1 MAYRKPSVA
10 VYQELE
16 NSGGAASVTPDL
28 QTVIIGPL
36 YNEVKIDPTDETSL
50 ANAKGTDVDHW
61 LETGEARKMLE
72 IALNGKSTYPGQK
85 VVDDESIRL
94 YLMNVQVKTY
104 AFTKPSLSFAE
115 PTTASQFDA
124 DVSAVQFGFA
134 DANPLAP
141 LAIGDK
147 GPHVRSGDLLI
158 ASDGTTTVETTI
170 SSVKLVGT
178 TLTLSVTDS
187 LEVLGGSEPIT
198 FEVYRLFTG
207 LELNIFRVNPADV
220 DVSQVLLG
228 QEILK
233 ISNQYQ
239 ILNTPVAGDGS
250 YTLRAPS
257 QSANG
262 KPVQTYIGYRALR
275 TDKSR
280 EILTIEQTAGDLVS
294 KLGEATSTNP
304 LALGVSLAL
313 KNTTTSIRAVAIE
326 EDSVDAYQ
334 TALQL
339 IQNERLYSI
348 VPLTSK
354 MEVLTMVKAHVEQMS
369 DPETAMW
376 RIGIVSSD
384 PSDVL
389 NLGTFEGQFAIKK
402 SSVGDSAGRHNM
414 ILSVPGES
422 FLNDGIQPGD
432 MISIITADN
441 AAIQGTFK
449 LDTVYSNTTL
459 GIKAGLS
466 GETGYIPEIE
476 THVTKFEILRN
487 LDNASKAKN
496 IAAISSTFKSKR
508 IIHVMPCLVG
518 ITENSVIKYL
528 PSYYLA
534 AAVAGCVA
542 GFPVQQGLTNLTLAG
557 IDSLQGSNFYFSKD
571 DLNTMAAAGTM
582 IFVQDTQSAA
592 PYCRH
597 ELTTDMSVLEY
608 RELLKVKNWDYL
620 SYFYHDI
627 LNPFIG
633 QWNIVEDTLRVIRQT
648 VISASENL
656 KTQKLPRIGAPL
668 VSYEIAQL
676 AQDTTMKDKIQLKM
690 NIAIVDPNNY
700 TDVHLVI

>member
-36 YNEVKIDPTDETSL
+36 YNEVAIDPTDETSL
-50 ANAKGTDVDHW
+50 ANAKGTDIDHW
-61 LETGEARKMLE
+61 LDTGEARKMLE
-72 IALNGKSTYPGQK
+72 IAINGGSTYPGQK

-94 YLMNVQVKTY
+94 YLMNTQVKTY
-104 AFTKPSLSFAE
+104 AFTKPALSFIE
-115 PTTASQFDA
+115 PATASQFEA

-134 DANPLAP
+134 DNNPLAP

-147 GPHVRSGDLLI
+147 SPHVRSGDLLT
-158 ASDGTTTVETTI
+158 ASNGTLTVETTI
-170 SSVKLVGT
+170 SAVKLVGNT
-178 TLTLSVTDS
+178 MTLSVTDS
-187 LEVLGGSEPIT
+187 LSALQGSVPVT
-198 FEVYRLFTG
+198 FEVYRLFNG

-228 QEILK
+228 QEVLK

-239 ILNTPVAGDGS
+239 VLNTPVASDGS
-250 YTLRAPS
+250 YTLRSPA
-257 QSANG
+257 QSGG
-262 KPVQTYIGYRALR
+262 KPIQTYVGYRALR

-280 EILTIEQTAGDLVS
+280 EILTIEQTTGDLES
-294 KLGEATSTNP
+294 KLGKATSTNP
-304 LALGVSLAL
+304 LALGVSLSMR
-313 KNTTTSIRAVAIE
+313 NTTTSIRAVAIE

-354 MEVLTMVKAHVEQMS
+354 MEVLTMLKAHVDQMS
-369 DPETAMW
+369 DPEAAMW

-389 NLGTFEGQFAIKK
+389 ILGEFDGQFAITK
-402 SSVGDSAGRHNM
+402 SSVGDAAGRHNM
-414 ILSVPGES
+414 ILNVPGAS
-422 FLNDGIQPGD
+422 FLNDGIEPGD
-432 MISIITADN
+432 MISLITADD

-449 LDTVYSNTTL
+449 LDTIYSNTTL

-466 GETGYIPEIE
+466 GEVGYIPEVE
-476 THVTKFEILRN
+476 TNVTKFEILRN

-496 IAAISSTFKSKR
+496 IAAISSTFNDKR
-508 IIHVMPCLVG
+508 IIHIMPCLVG

-571 DLNTMAAAGTM
+571 DLNAMAAAGTM
-582 IFVQDTQSAA
+582 IFVQDTQSAP

-627 LNPFIG
+627 VQPFIG
-633 QWNIVEDTLRVIRQT
+633 NWNIVDDTLRVVRQT

-668 VSYEIAQL
+668 VSYEIAEL
-676 AQDTTMKDKIQLKM
+676 AQDATAKDKIQLRM

-700 TDVHLVI
+700 TDIHLVI

>member
-1 MAYRKPSVA
+1 MAYRKPSTA

-50 ANAKGTDVDHW
+50 ANAKGTDIAHW
-61 LETGEARKMLE
+61 LEAGEARKMLE
-72 IALNGKSTYPGQK
+72 IAINGTSTYPGQK

-104 AFTKPSLSFAE
+104 AFTMPSLSFVE
-115 PTTASQFDA
+115 PATSAQFVA

-134 DANPLAP
+134 DNNPLAA
-141 LAIGDK
+141 LAFGDK
-147 GPHVRSGDLLI
+147 TAHVKSGDLLI
-158 ASDGTTTVETTI
+158 ASNGTLTVETTI
-170 SSVKLVGT
+170 SAVSLSGTKLTV
-178 TLTLSVTDS
+178 SVTDS
-187 LEVLGGSEPIT
+187 LEVLGGSTPVT
-198 FEVYRLFTG
+198 FEVYRLQTG
-207 LELNIFRVNPADV
+207 LELNIFRVNAQDV
-220 DVSQVLLG
+220 DVSQMLLG
-228 QEILK
+228 QEVLK

-239 ILNTPVAGDGS
+239 VLNTPVAGDGS
-250 YTLRAPS
+250 YTLRSPA
-257 QSANG
+257 QSPNG
-262 KPVQTYIGYRALR
+262 TVTQTYVGYRALR

-294 KLGEATSTNP
+294 KLGAATSTNP
-304 LALGVSLAL
+304 LALGVSIAQ

-326 EDSVDAYQ
+326 EDTVDAYQ

-339 IQNERLYSI
+339 IQTERLYSVI
-348 VPLTSK
+348 PLTSK
-354 MEVLTMVKAHVEQMS
+354 MEVLTMVEAHVKQLS
-369 DPETAMW
+369 DPEEAMW

-389 NLGTFEGQFAIKK
+389 NLGTFEGSYAIKK
-402 SSVGDSAGRHNM
+402 SSIGDSAGRHNM
-414 ILSVPGES
+414 ILSVPGAT
-422 FLNDGIQPGD
+422 FLNDGIEPGD
-432 MISIITADN
+432 MISIVTADD
-441 AAIQGTFK
+441 ASIQGTFK
-449 LDTVYSNTTL
+449 IDTIYSNTTI
-459 GIKAGLS
+459 GIKAGLA
-466 GETGYIPEIE
+466 GETGYIPEVD
-476 THVTKFEILRN
+476 TNVTKFEIVRN
-487 LDNASKAKN
+487 LDHTMKAKN
-496 IAAISSTFKSKR
+496 IASISSTFKSNR
-508 IIHVMPCLVG
+508 VIHIMPCLVG
-518 ITENSVIKYL
+518 ITEGGVVKYL

-534 AAVAGCVA
+534 CAVGGMVA
-542 GFPVQQGLTNLTLAG
+542 GFPIQQGLTNLTVAG

-620 SYFYHDI
+620 SYFYKDI
-627 LNPFIG
+627 LDPFIG
-633 QWNIVEDTLRVIRQT
+633 NWNIVDDTLRVIRQT

-656 KTQKLPRIGAPL
+656 KAQKLPRIGAPL
-668 VSYEIAQL
+668 VSYTIKTLE
-676 AQDTTMKDKIQLKM
+676 QDATTKDKINLVM

>member
-1 MAYRKPSVA
+1 M
-10 VYQELE
+10 
-16 NSGGAASVTPDL
+16 
-28 QTVIIGPL
+28 
-36 YNEVKIDPTDETSL
+36 
-50 ANAKGTDVDHW
+50 
-61 LETGEARKMLE
+61 
-72 IALNGKSTYPGQK
+72 
-85 VVDDESIRL
+85 
-94 YLMNVQVKTY
+94 
-104 AFTKPSLSFAE
+104 
-115 PTTASQFDA
+115 
-124 DVSAVQFGFA
+124 
-134 DANPLAP
+134 
-141 LAIGDK
+141 
-147 GPHVRSGDLLI
+147 
-158 ASDGTTTVETTI
+158 
-170 SSVKLVGT
+170 
-178 TLTLSVTDS
+178 
-187 LEVLGGSEPIT
+187 
-198 FEVYRLFTG
+198 
-207 LELNIFRVNPADV
+207 
-220 DVSQVLLG
+220 
-228 QEILK
+228 
-233 ISNQYQ
+233 
-239 ILNTPVAGDGS
+239 
-250 YTLRAPS
+250 
-257 QSANG
+257 
-262 KPVQTYIGYRALR
+262 
-275 TDKSR
+275 
-280 EILTIEQTAGDLVS
+280 
-294 KLGEATSTNP
+294 
-304 LALGVSLAL
+304 
-313 KNTTTSIRAVAIE
+313 
-326 EDSVDAYQ
+326 
-334 TALQL
+334 
-339 IQNERLYSI
+339 
-348 VPLTSK
+348 
-354 MEVLTMVKAHVEQMS
+354 
-369 DPETAMW
+369 
-376 RIGIVSSD
+376 
-384 PSDVL
+384 
-389 NLGTFEGQFAIKK
+389 
-402 SSVGDSAGRHNM
+402 
-414 ILSVPGES
+414 
-422 FLNDGIQPGD
+422 
-432 MISIITADN
+432 
-441 AAIQGTFK
+441 
-449 LDTVYSNTTL
+449 YSNTTL

>member
-16 NSGGAASVTPDL
+16 NSGGAANVTPDL

-36 YNEVKIDPTDETSL
+36 YNEVKIDPSDEKTL
-50 ANAKGTDVDHW
+50 ANAKGTEIDHW
-61 LETGEARKMLE
+61 FKTGEARKMLD

-104 AFTKPSLSFAE
+104 AFTKPTMAFVE
-115 PTTASQFDA
+115 PATASQFEV
-124 DVSAVQFGFA
+124 DVSAVKFGFA
-134 DANPLAP
+134 DSNPLAS

-147 GPHVRSGDLLI
+147 AAHVRSGDLLI
-158 ASDGTTTVETTI
+158 VSDGLITLETTI
-170 SSVKLVGT
+170 SSVKVEGT
-178 TLTLSVTDS
+178 KMTLSVTDS
-187 LEVLGGSEPIT
+187 LADLDETLPTT
-198 FEVYRLFTG
+198 FEVYRNFSG
-207 LELNIFRVNPADV
+207 LELNIFKVNPTDV

-228 QEILK
+228 QEVLK

-239 ILNTPVAGDGS
+239 VLNTPVKNDGS
-250 YTLRAPS
+250 YTLRSPA
-257 QSANG
+257 QSVNG
-262 KPVQTYIGYRALR
+262 KPIQTYIGYRALR

-280 EILTIEQTAGDLVS
+280 EIMTIEQTPGDLES
-294 KLGEATSTNP
+294 KLGKATSTNP
-304 LALGVSLAL
+304 LALGVSLAM

-326 EDSVDAYQ
+326 EDSVEAYAS
-334 TALQL
+334 ALQL

-354 MEVLTMVKAHVEQMS
+354 MEVLTMVKAHAVQMS

-389 NLGTFEGQFAIKK
+389 NLGEYAGSFAIKK
-402 SSVGDSAGRHNM
+402 STVGDAAGRHNM
-414 ILSVPGES
+414 ILNVPDAS
-422 FLNDGIQPGD
+422 FLNDGIQAGD
-432 MISIITADN
+432 MIVIEKAAN
-441 AAIQGTFK
+441 AAIQGTYK
-449 LDTVYSNTTL
+449 LDTLYSNTSL
-459 GIKAGLS
+459 GIKAGLA
-466 GETGYIPEIE
+466 GESGYIPEIDTTIE
-476 THVTKFEILRN
+476 SFKVIRN
-487 LDNASKAKN
+487 LDNVAKAKN
-496 IAAISSTFKSKR
+496 IAAISSTFASNR
-508 IIHVMPCLVG
+508 IVHVMPCLVG
-518 ITENSVIKYL
+518 ITEDSVIKYL

-557 IDSLQGSNFYFSKD
+557 IDSLKGSNFYFSKD

-597 ELTTDMSVLEY
+597 ELTTDMSTLEY

-627 LNPFIG
+627 VDPFIG
-633 QWNIVEDTLRVIRQT
+633 QWNIIDDTLRVIRQT

-676 AQDTTMKDKIQLKM
+676 AQDTTMKDKIQLRMK
-690 NIAIVDPNNY
+690 IAIVDPNNY